1 MGGDAR
7 QTASGDAGAT
17 RKDRGFMPGKVAK
30 IGTFSDWIGL
40 FDEWRKEIGVN
51 RDEIAEFKFDTLYG
65 AIETEE
71 IQFGHFKSRRK
82 WENLRQIPTQ
92 QMRDALLNMIVYQGD
107 TECASVEQQRHLF
120 ETAPTDWDRRAI
132 TRVMIEEMRHGWQMC
147 ALLIEHFGYSG
158 KVEAQKMLER
168 RAFENKRLLGAFNVD
183 VDNWMDFFTYTD
195 FVDRDGKFQL
205 QMLKYSAFAPLGR
218 SMSYM
223 LREEAFH
230 MGTGNDGLRRIVEA
244 GVIPAWLIQKY
255 LNKWISS
262 SYDLFGTDHSSSA
275 HWAYVWGIKGRYD
288 EPKND
293 RQADLDDLNDYN
305 RHLYR
310 DEVAGLID
318 RFNSVLKTGEPK
330 LYAPDIKFNRAIGR
344 WAGQKFHAKTG
355 EPLDDKAYEQHLS
368 EYMPSAED
376 KKLLLAFVVAKKTH
390 ALNAVGVFE
399 NGIIRTTPASELIYT
414 MADPPNILGATQCLD
429 MLGVMSLLQSGRVHL
444 GFLGAAEV
452 DRFGNL
458 NSTEVR
464 GPKGLVRLPG
474 SGGACDIASLAQRFV
489 VLLEHSKKRLPERVL
504 YITSPGNGEGRGWR
518 KRVGLPQGG
527 PSAVITTKAVL
538 RFAENGGAYF

>member
-1 MGGDAR
+1 
-7 QTASGDAGAT
+7 
-17 RKDRGFMPGKVAK
+17 MPGKVAK

-40 FDEWRKEIGVN
+40 FDDWRKDIGVD
-51 RDEIAEFKFDTLYG
+51 RDEIASFKFDTLFG
-65 AIETEE
+65 AIETDE
-71 IQFGHFKSRRK
+71 IQFGHFKGNRK

-107 TECASVEQQRHLF
+107 TEFASVEQQRNLF
-120 ETAPTDWDRRAI
+120 ETAPTDWDRKAI

-147 ALLIEHFGYSG
+147 ALLVEHFGYSG

-230 MGTGNDGLRRIVEA
+230 MGTGNDGLRRIVQA

-288 EPKND
+288 EPKNEKL
-293 RQADLDDLNDYN
+293 ADLDDLNDYN
-305 RHLYR
+305 RNLYR
-310 DEVAGLID
+310 DEVAGLIE
-318 RFNSVLKTGEPK
+318 RFNGVLKPGEPR
-330 LYAPDIKFNRAIGR
+330 LYAPDIKFNRMIGK
-344 WAGQKFHAKTG
+344 WAGQKFHPQSG
-355 EPLDDKAYEQHLS
+355 VQLDDKEYEQLLPTF
-368 EYMPSAED
+368 MPTAED
-376 KKLLLAFVVAKKTH
+376 RQLLLDIIANEKKWI
-390 ALNAVGVFE
+390 APREGA
-399 NGIIRTTPASELIYT
+399 R
-414 MADPPNILGATQCLD
+414 DPLETI
-429 MLGVMSLLQSGRVHL
+429 
-444 GFLGAAEV
+444 AEP
-452 DRFGNL
+452 RKSAINL
-458 NSTEVR
+458 
-464 GPKGLVRLPG
+464 
-474 SGGACDIASLAQRFV
+474 
-489 VLLEHSKKRLPERVL
+489 
-504 YITSPGNGEGRGWR
+504 
-518 KRVGLPQGG
+518 
-527 PSAVITTKAVL
+527 
-538 RFAENGGAYF
+538 